1 MEEQATKLQQLFL
14 DCKNSSFKHTLTVN
28 EKVLMLIITRAHLK
42 ERNEKRF
49 KELN

>member
-1 MEEQATKLQQLFL
+1 MKEQATKQQQLFL
-14 DCKNSSFKHTLTVN
+14 DCENSSFKHTLTVN

-42 ERNEKRF
+42 ERNKKRF